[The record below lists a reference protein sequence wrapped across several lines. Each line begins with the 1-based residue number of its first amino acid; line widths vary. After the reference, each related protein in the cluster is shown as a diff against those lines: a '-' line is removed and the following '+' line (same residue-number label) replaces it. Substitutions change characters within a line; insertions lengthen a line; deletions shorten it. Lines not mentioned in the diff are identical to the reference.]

1 MANTKLR
8 NKSKHR
14 HKALQICSWNT
25 RPGNEPVNDMVN
37 QSNYSQK
44 IITRPTTTQTTLT
57 GNCSSPAVDHLSL
70 KYWKRRLGGDLIA
83 HCNYLTGGCGDV
95 GSSLFSQETSD
106 KMRGNGLK
114 LLQGTFSL
122 DIRKNVFSKRVVN
135 LWNRLPREVVELSS
149 LEVCKNR
156 VDVALSD
163 IT

>member
-1 MANTKLR
+1 MRGLEHRSYGEQLR
-8 NKSKHR
+8 Q
-14 HKALQICSWNT
+14 L
-25 RPGNEPVNDMVN
+25 G
-37 QSNYSQK
+37 
-44 IITRPTTTQTTLT
+44 LF
-57 GNCSSPAVDHLSL
+57 SL
-70 KYWKRRLGGDLIA
+70 EKRRLGGDLIA

>member
-14 HKALQICSWNT
+14 HKALQICSWNA

-83 HCNYLTGGCGDV
+83 LYNCLKAGCSEV
-95 GSSLFSQETSD
+95 EVSIFSQVTVIGRERMASCCTRWGSGWIL
-106 KMRGNGLK
+106 GN
-114 LLQGTFSL
+114 
-122 DIRKNVFSKRVVN
+122 I
-135 LWNRLPREVVELSS
+135 SS
-149 LEVCKNR
+149 QKEW
-156 VDVALSD
+156 
-163 IT
+163 